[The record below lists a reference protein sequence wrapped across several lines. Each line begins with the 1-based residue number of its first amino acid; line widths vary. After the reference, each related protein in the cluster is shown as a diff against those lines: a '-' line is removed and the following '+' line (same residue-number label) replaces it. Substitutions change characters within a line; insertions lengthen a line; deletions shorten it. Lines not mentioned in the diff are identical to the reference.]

1 MQCNPNQRETPNM
14 QPNALVPLFI
24 AHHPF
29 ACRSILLP
37 KFTHMLYH
45 TKQRSAGKRIFEVNQ
60 NERLSTAMGA
70 PVKSVTP
77 SDCCWEAKSH
87 AVGDN
92 SNASLLKTVWN
103 LTDLFKTYLQ
113 TETAMVLSTCMK
125 FNKRCLK
132 TGHILKQ
139 QWRCPTEIYVL
150 TMDSIGKY

>member
-1 MQCNPNQRETPNM
+1 M
-14 QPNALVPLFI
+14 
-24 AHHPF
+24 
-29 ACRSILLP
+29 
-37 KFTHMLYH
+37 
-45 TKQRSAGKRIFEVNQ
+45 NQ
-60 NERLSTAMGA
+60 NESLSTAMGA
-70 PVKSVTP
+70 PVKSV
-77 SDCCWEAKSH
+77 SSSEFCCWEAKSH